1 MPPSQS
7 INTGHGGNVHGL
19 ARDMGIDV
27 ATLLD
32 FSANINPLGPP
43 EWLRPLISRE
53 VANLVHY
60 PDPYA
65 SVLVSAIAARYQ
77 VPEESV
83 VVANGTTEL
92 LYQLPKLLGRDQALI
107 PCPSYI
113 DYAKVM
119 VLAGMTVRSFLL
131 TADHGFSLDPQELAP
146 LLTGGELVV
155 IGTPNNPTGVLVDP
169 DQIIALAKGHPATL
183 FLVDEAF
190 LDFVEGGGS
199 VAAGHGRPSAA
210 RAMDGR
216 SVVAGH
222 GRPSAARAMDGRSVA
237 LAADNIMTLHSL
249 TKFYAIPGL
258 RLGFGIFPLP
268 IARLLRE
275 HLPPWTVNTLAQ
287 AVGVRALADQ
297 EYGEQSRALCSELRT
312 ELVRELQRFPALQLF
327 DSAANY
333 LLLRLKDGSDARTLA
348 GHLLERRIMIRTCA
362 NYTGLD
368 ASYFRIAV
376 RTAAENSLLLQALSE
391 ILQRQPRKSAQS
403 DSCHTQEKNS
413 LPPGGGGLGDGHGR
427 HSVAGAMDGA
437 GATRGGG
444 CHESTSL
451 QFNIS
456 KTFPPRRPL
465 SCKTARPLMFQG
477 TSSNA
482 GKSVLTAALCRILLQ
497 DGVRVAPF
505 KAQNMSLNSFVT
517 RDGLEMGRAQVVQ
530 AQAARLDPDIRM
542 NPVLLKPNSDTGSQ
556 VIVHGRPV
564 GNMDVMTYLRYKET
578 AMQAAHASYD
588 SLAADYDVIL
598 LEGAGSPGEVNL
610 KRHDI
615 VNMGMAR
622 YAQSPVLLVG
632 DIDRG
637 GVYASFV
644 GTMEVLN
651 EWERALVAGF
661 VVNRFRGQAS
671 LLQSAHDYVAAHT
684 GREVLG
690 VVPYLKNLGLPEEDS
705 VSFKDGL
712 FQSDRPKTDHVEIAL
727 ISLPHISN
735 FTDIEPLAAEPDVYL
750 RVVERAE
757 DLGNPQAII
766 LPGSKNVI
774 HDLAALASYGLA
786 AAIQRQAAAGC
797 EIIGV
802 CGGYQMLGN
811 LIEDPLAI
819 ESDQGAIAGLGL
831 LPMTTVLAADKKLT
845 RQHGVHTESGQPVHG
860 YEIHHGRTQ
869 SDLPPTLAFT
879 DGSGCGASNA
889 SGQIWGSYLHGIF
902 DSDPFR
908 RWFINRLRQRKGL
921 STLSGIPASY
931 DLEPAFDRLAATV
944 RESVDMSRIYQLL
957 GL

>member
-1 MPPSQS
+1 MKNKMPPSQS
-7 INTGHGGNVHGL
+7 GTTGHGGNVHGL

-27 ATLLD
+27 ASLLD

-43 EWLRPLISRE
+43 EWLRPLISSE
-53 VANLVHY
+53 VAALVHY

-65 SVLVSAIAARYQ
+65 GKLVQAIADRYQ
-77 VPEESV
+77 VPAESV

-92 LYQLPKLLGRDQALI
+92 LYQLPKLLGRDRALI

-119 VLAGMTVRSFLL
+119 TLAGMTVRPFLL
-131 TADHGFSLDPQELAP
+131 SAECGFTLQPGKLASE
-146 LLTGGELVV
+146 LTGGELVV
-155 IGTPNNPTGVLVDP
+155 IGSPNNPTGALVDP
-169 DQIIALAKGHPATL
+169 EQIIQLAKAHPTTL

-190 LDFVEGGGS
+190 LDFV
-199 VAAGHGRPSAA
+199 V
-210 RAMDGR
+210 
-216 SVVAGH
+216 
-222 GRPSAARAMDGRSVA
+222 DGRSVA

-287 AVGVRALADQ
+287 AVGIRALADQ
-297 EYGEQSRALCSELRT
+297 EYGEQSRILCRELRT
-312 ELVRELQRFPALQLF
+312 DLMRDLQNFPALQVF

-333 LLLRLKDGSDARTLA
+333 LLLRLMDDSDATILA
-348 GHLLERRIMIRTCA
+348 ARLLEHRIMIRTCG
-362 NYTGLD
+362 NYIGLD

-376 RTAAENSLLLQALSE
+376 RTAAENRRLLDALSE
-391 ILQRQPRKSAQS
+391 ILQPRSGKAAKSAP
-403 DSCHTQEKNS
+403 K
-413 LPPGGGGLGDGHGR
+413 
-427 HSVAGAMDGA
+427 
-437 GATRGGG
+437 
-444 CHESTSL
+444 
-451 QFNIS
+451 
-456 KTFPPRRPL
+456 K
-465 SCKTARPLMFQG
+465 ARPLMFQG

-530 AQAARLDPDIRM
+530 AQAARLDPDVRM

-564 GNMDVMTYLRYKET
+564 GNMDVMTYMRYKET

-588 SLAADYDVIL
+588 SLAADFDVIL

-622 YAQSPVLLVG
+622 YAQAPVLLVG

-644 GTMEVLN
+644 GTMEVLA

-671 LLQSAHDYVAAHT
+671 LLQAAHDYVTAHT

-690 VVPYLKNLGLPEEDS
+690 VVPYLKNLGIPEEDS
-705 VSFKDGL
+705 VSFKEGL
-712 FQSDRPKTDHVEIAL
+712 FDSDRPAGDHVEIAV

-735 FTDIEPLAAEPDVYL
+735 FTDIEPLAAEPDVFL

-757 DLGNPQAII
+757 DLGHPQAII

-774 HDLAALASYGLA
+774 HDLAVLRSCGLADAIRRLASD
-786 AAIQRQAAAGC
+786 GC

-802 CGGYQMLGN
+802 CGGYQMLGRS
-811 LIEDPLAI
+811 IEDPLAI

-831 LPMTTVLAADKKLT
+831 LPMTTVLAADKKLV
-845 RQHGVHTESGQPVHG
+845 RQQGTHQESGQPVHG
-860 YEIHHGRTQ
+860 YEIHHGRSQT
-869 SDLPPTLAFT
+869 DLPPTLAFT
-879 DGSGCGASNA
+879 DGTGCGAGDA
-889 SGQIWGSYLHGIF
+889 SGRIWGSYLHGIF

-908 RWFINRLRQRKGL
+908 RWFINRLRQRQGL
-921 STLSGIPASY
+921 IPLSGIPAPY

-944 RESVDMSRIYQLL
+944 RDSVDMNRIYQLL

>member
-1 MPPSQS
+1 MTTPRPPLSAGV
-7 INTGHGGNVHGL
+7 TGHGGNVHGL
-19 ARDMGIDV
+19 ARQLGTEV

-43 EWLRPLISRE
+43 EWLRPLISSE
-53 VANLVHY
+53 VASLVHY

-65 SVLVSAIAARYQ
+65 GKLVQAIAERYQ

-83 VVANGTTEL
+83 LVANGTTEL
-92 LYQLPKLLGRDQALI
+92 LYHLPRLLGRHHALI
-107 PCPSYI
+107 PAPAYI
-113 DYAKVM
+113 DYTKVM
-119 VLAGMTVRSFLL
+119 TLAGMTVRPFLL
-131 TADHGFSLDPQELAP
+131 AAELGFKLQPGELAP

-155 IGTPNNPTGVLVDP
+155 LGSPNNPTGALVDA
-169 DQIIALAKGHPATL
+169 DQIIQLARSHPATL
-183 FLVDEAF
+183 FLIDEAF
-190 LDFVEGGGS
+190 LDFVEGG
-199 VAAGHGRPSAA
+199 
-210 RAMDGR
+210 
-216 SVVAGH
+216 
-222 GRPSAARAMDGRSVA
+222 RSVA
-237 LAADNIMTLHSL
+237 FTGDNIMTLHSM
-249 TKFYAIPGL
+249 TKFFAIPGL
-258 RLGFGIFPLP
+258 RLGFGIFPLA
-268 IARLLRE
+268 IARLLRQ

-287 AVGVRALADQ
+287 AVGIRALADHDFAA
-297 EYGEQSRALCSELRT
+297 QSRALCQDLRIELMQ
-312 ELVRELQRFPALQLF
+312 ELQRLPDLEVFE
-327 DSAANY
+327 SAANY
-333 LLLRLKDGSDARTLA
+333 LLLRFRDGRDAKLLA
-348 GHLLERRIMIRTCA
+348 ASLLEQKIMIRLCA

-368 ASYFRIAV
+368 AGYFRIAV
-376 RTAAENSLLLQALSE
+376 RTAADNRRLLDALAE
-391 ILQRQPRKSAQS
+391 ILQ
-403 DSCHTQEKNS
+403 
-413 LPPGGGGLGDGHGR
+413 PPPIT
-427 HSVAGAMDGA
+427 VKKAAA
-437 GATRGGG
+437 
-444 CHESTSL
+444 
-451 QFNIS
+451 
-456 KTFPPRRPL
+456 K
-465 SCKTARPLMFQG
+465 KARPLMLQG

-517 RDGLEMGRAQVVQ
+517 HDGLEMGRAQVVQ
-530 AQAARLDPDIRM
+530 AQAARLDPDVRM

-556 VIVHGRPV
+556 VIVHGRSV

-622 YAQSPVLLVG
+622 YAQAPVLLVG

-671 LLQSAHDYVAAHT
+671 LLQAAHDYVTAHT

-690 VVPYLKNLGLPEEDS
+690 VVPYLQNLGIPEEDS
-705 VSFKDGL
+705 VSFKEGL
-712 FQSDRPKTDHVEIAL
+712 FTSARPVADHVEIAL

-735 FTDIEPLAAEPDVYL
+735 FTDIEPLAAEPDVFL
-750 RVVERAE
+750 RVVERPE
-757 DLGNPQAII
+757 ELGRPQAII
-766 LPGSKNVI
+766 LPGSKNVL
-774 HDLAALASYGLA
+774 HDLAALRSCGLA
-786 AAIQRQAAAGC
+786 AAIKRLAAEGC

-802 CGGYQMLGN
+802 CGGYQMLGTT
-811 LIEDPLAI
+811 IEDPLAI
-819 ESDQGAIAGLGL
+819 ESNQGSMAGLGL
-831 LPMTTVLAADKKLT
+831 LAMTTVLAADKKLV
-845 RQHGVHTESGQPVHG
+845 RQQGIHTESGQPVHG
-860 YEIHHGRTQ
+860 YEIHHGRSQT
-869 SDLPPTLAFT
+869 DLPTTLAFT
-879 DGSGCGASNA
+879 DGTGCGAGDA
-889 SGQIWGSYLHGIF
+889 SGRIWGSYLHGIF

-908 RWFINRLRQRKGL
+908 RWFINRLRQRQGL
-921 STLSGIPASY
+921 APLPGIPAPY

>member
-1 MPPSQS
+1 MKNKVSPSQS
-7 INTGHGGNVHGL
+7 GVTGHGGNVHGL
-19 ARDMGIDV
+19 AREMGIDV
-27 ATLLD
+27 TTLLD

-43 EWLRPLISRE
+43 EWLRPLISSE
-53 VANLVHY
+53 VASLVHY

-65 SVLVSAIAARYQ
+65 GKLVQAIAERYK

-92 LYQLPKLLGRDQALI
+92 LYQLPKLLGCAQALI
-107 PCPSYI
+107 PSPSYI
-113 DYAKVM
+113 DYTKVM
-119 VLAGMTVRSFLL
+119 ELAGMTVRPFLL
-131 TADHGFSLDPQELAP
+131 SAEREFTLQPHELAS

-155 IGTPNNPTGVLVDP
+155 IGSPNNPTGALVDP
-169 DQIIALAKGHPATL
+169 EQIIQLAKEHPATL
-183 FLVDEAF
+183 FLIDEAF
-190 LDFVEGGGS
+190 LEFVVG
-199 VAAGHGRPSAA
+199 
-210 RAMDGR
+210 
-216 SVVAGH
+216 
-222 GRPSAARAMDGRSVA
+222 GRSVA
-237 LAADNIMTLHSL
+237 LAADNILTLHSL

-287 AVGVRALADQ
+287 AVGVRALADH
-297 EYGEQSRALCSELRT
+297 EYAEQTRAYCRELRT
-312 ELVRELQRFPALQLF
+312 NLVQDLQRFPALQLF

-333 LLLRLKDGSDARTLA
+333 LLLRLVDGSNARILA
-348 GHLLERRIMIRTCA
+348 GQLLERKIMIRTCS

-376 RTAAENSLLLQALSE
+376 RTEKENKLLLSALCE
-391 ILQRQPRKSAQS
+391 IFLPQPPKVVKSIP
-403 DSCHTQEKNS
+403 K
-413 LPPGGGGLGDGHGR
+413 
-427 HSVAGAMDGA
+427 M
-437 GATRGGG
+437 
-444 CHESTSL
+444 
-451 QFNIS
+451 
-456 KTFPPRRPL
+456 
-465 SCKTARPLMFQG
+465 ARPLMFQG

-517 RDGLEMGRAQVVQ
+517 HDGLEMGRAQVVQ
-530 AQAARLDPDIRM
+530 AQAARLDPDVRM

-622 YAQSPVLLVG
+622 YAQAPVLLVG

-671 LLQSAHDYVAAHT
+671 LLQSAHDYVTAHT

-690 VVPYLKNLGLPEEDS
+690 VVPYLKNLGIPEEDS
-705 VSFKDGL
+705 VSFKAGL
-712 FQSDRPKTDHVEIAL
+712 FQGDRPEGDLVEIAL

-735 FTDIEPLAAEPDVYL
+735 FTDIEPLAAEPDVFL

-774 HDLAALASYGLA
+774 HDLAALRSCGLA
-786 AAIQRQAAAGC
+786 DAIQRLAAEGC

-802 CGGYQMLGN
+802 CGGYQMLGTS
-811 LIEDPLAI
+811 IEDPLAI
-819 ESDQGAIAGLGL
+819 ESDQGTISGLGL
-831 LPMTTVLAADKKLT
+831 LPMTTVLAADKRLV
-845 RQHGVHTESGQPVHG
+845 RQSGVHTESGQPVHG
-860 YEIHHGRTQ
+860 YEIHHGRSQTY
-869 SDLPPTLAFT
+869 LPPTLAFT
-879 DGSGCGASNA
+879 DGTGCGAVDA
-889 SGQIWGSYLHGIF
+889 SGRIWGSYLHGIF

-921 STLSGIPASY
+921 FPLPGIPVPY

-944 RESVDMSRIYQLL
+944 RESVDMKRIYQLL

>member
-1 MPPSQS
+1 MKSKMSSAQTTA
-7 INTGHGGNVHGL
+7 TGHGGNVHGL

-27 ATLLD
+27 TALLD

-53 VANLVHY
+53 VASLVHY

-65 SVLVSAIAARYQ
+65 SELVSAIAGRYQ

-92 LYQLPKLLGRDQALI
+92 LYQLPKLLNCDRALI

-119 VLAGMTVRSFLL
+119 ELAGMTVRPFLL
-131 TADHGFSLDPQELAP
+131 TAERGFALDPQELAP

-190 LDFVEGGGS
+190 LDFVEGGK
-199 VAAGHGRPSAA
+199 
-210 RAMDGR
+210 
-216 SVVAGH
+216 
-222 GRPSAARAMDGRSVA
+222 SVA
-237 LAADNIMTLHSL
+237 LASDNIMTLHSL

-297 EYGEQSRALCSELRT
+297 EYGEESRAFCRKLRT
-312 ELVRELQRFPALQLF
+312 EFIRELQQIPSLQVF

-348 GHLLERRIMIRTCA
+348 AKLLERKIMIRTCA
-362 NYTGLD
+362 NYIGLD
-368 ASYFRIAV
+368 GSYFRIAV
-376 RTAAENSLLLQALSE
+376 RTESENRLLLAALAE
-391 ILQRQPRKSAQS
+391 ILQPQPQKVLKS
-403 DSCHTQEKNS
+403 TPK
-413 LPPGGGGLGDGHGR
+413 
-427 HSVAGAMDGA
+427 M
-437 GATRGGG
+437 
-444 CHESTSL
+444 
-451 QFNIS
+451 
-456 KTFPPRRPL
+456 
-465 SCKTARPLMFQG
+465 ARPLMFQG

-517 RDGLEMGRAQVVQ
+517 HDGLEMGRAQVVQ
-530 AQAARLDPDIRM
+530 AQAARLDPDVRM

-556 VIVHGRPV
+556 VIVHGRSV

-588 SLAADYDVIL
+588 SLAADYDVVL

-622 YAQSPVLLVG
+622 YAQAPVLLVG

-671 LLQSAHDYVAAHT
+671 LLQAAHDYVVAHT

-690 VVPYLKNLGLPEEDS
+690 VVPYLKNLGIPEEDS
-705 VSFKDGL
+705 VSFKAGL
-712 FQSDRPKTDHVEIAL
+712 FQGDRPESDHVEIAL

-774 HDLAALASYGLA
+774 HDLAALASCGLA
-786 AAIQRQAAAGC
+786 AAIQQQAAAGC
-797 EIIGV
+797 EIVGV
-802 CGGYQMLGN
+802 CGGYQMLGKS
-811 LIEDPLAI
+811 IEDPLAI
-819 ESDQGAIAGLGL
+819 ESNLGTIAGLGL

-845 RQHGVHTESGQPVHG
+845 RQSGVHTESGQLVHG

-869 SDLPPTLAFT
+869 SDLSPTLAFT
-879 DGSGCGASNA
+879 DGTGCGASNVTG
-889 SGQIWGSYLHGIF
+889 SIWGSYLHGIF

-908 RWFINRLRQRKGL
+908 RWFINRLRQRQGL
-921 STLSGIPASY
+921 VPLSGIPVSY

-944 RESVDMSRIYQLL
+944 RESVDMNRIYQLL
-957 GL
+957 NI

>member
-1 MPPSQS
+1 MKNKMSS
-7 INTGHGGNVHGL
+7 EKSTTTGHGGNVHGL
-19 ARDMGIDV
+19 ARELGIDM

-43 EWLRPLISRE
+43 EWLRPLISSE
-53 VANLVHY
+53 VENLVHY

-65 SVLVSAIAARYQ
+65 DKLVLAIAERYQ
-77 VPEESV
+77 VPVESV

-92 LYQLPKLLGRDQALI
+92 LYQLPRLLNCDRALI

-119 VLAGMTVRSFLL
+119 ELAGMTVRSFLL
-131 TADHGFSLDPQELAP
+131 VAENGFTLDPKELAP

-155 IGTPNNPTGVLVDP
+155 IGTPNNPTGALVDP
-169 DQIIALAKGHPATL
+169 DQIIALAKAHPATL

-190 LDFVEGGGS
+190 LDFVEDGRS
-199 VAAGHGRPSAA
+199 VAAGHGCPS
-210 RAMDGR
+210 
-216 SVVAGH
+216 VT
-222 GRPSAARAMDGRSVA
+222 RAMDGRSVA
-237 LAADNIMTLHSL
+237 LAADNILTLHSL

-268 IARLLRE
+268 IARLLRK

-297 EYGEQSRALCSELRT
+297 GYGEQSRALCFELRT
-312 ELVRELQRFPALQLF
+312 ALRKELQQFPALQLF

-333 LLLRLKDGSDARTLA
+333 LLLRLVDGSDAHTLA
-348 GHLLERRIMIRTCA
+348 KQLLERKIMIRTCA
-362 NYTGLD
+362 NYVGLD
-368 ASYFRIAV
+368 ASYFRVAV
-376 RTAAENSLLLQALSE
+376 RTEPENRRLLAALAD
-391 ILQRQPRKSAQS
+391 ILQPQPQKVVKS
-403 DSCHTQEKNS
+403 S
-413 LPPGGGGLGDGHGR
+413 L
-427 HSVAGAMDGA
+427 
-437 GATRGGG
+437 
-444 CHESTSL
+444 
-451 QFNIS
+451 
-456 KTFPPRRPL
+456 
-465 SCKTARPLMFQG
+465 KTARPLMFQG

-517 RDGLEMGRAQVVQ
+517 HDGLEMGRAQVVQ
-530 AQAARLDPDIRM
+530 AQAARLDPDVRM

-622 YAQSPVLLVG
+622 YAQAPVLLVG

-671 LLQSAHDYVAAHT
+671 LLQEAHDYVNSHT

-712 FQSDRPKTDHVEIAL
+712 FDSKRPGGAHVEIAV

-750 RVVERAE
+750 RVVERTE
-757 DLGNPQAII
+757 DLGHPQVII

-774 HDLAALASYGLA
+774 HDLAALRSCRLA
-786 AAIQRQAAAGC
+786 AAIQRLVAEGC

-802 CGGYQMLGN
+802 CGGYQMLGTT
-811 LIEDPLAI
+811 IDDPLAI
-819 ESDQGAIAGLGL
+819 ESDQGTIAGLGL
-831 LPMTTVLAADKKLT
+831 LPMTTVLAADKKLV
-845 RQHGVHTESGQPVHG
+845 RQSGVHRESGQPVHG
-860 YEIHHGRTQ
+860 YEIHHGRSRT
-869 SDLPPTLAFT
+869 DLPPTLSFT
-879 DGSGCGASNA
+879 DGTGCGAVDA
-889 SGQIWGSYLHGIF
+889 SGRIWGSYLHGIF

-908 RWFINRLRQRKGL
+908 RWFINRLCQRKGL
-921 STLSGIPASY
+921 VALPGIPAPY

-944 RESVDMSRIYQLL
+944 RDSVDMNRIYQLL
-957 GL
+957 RLP

>member
-1 MPPSQS
+1 MHRIPPSQS
-7 INTGHGGNVHGL
+7 GATGHGGNVHGL

-43 EWLRPLISRE
+43 EWLRPLISSE
-53 VANLVHY
+53 VASLVHY

-65 SVLVSAIAARYQ
+65 TKLAQAIAERYQ
-77 VPEESV
+77 VDAESV

-92 LYQLPKLLGRDQALI
+92 LYQLPRLLGRAQALI

-113 DYAKVM
+113 DYTKVM
-119 VLAGMTVRSFLL
+119 ELAGMTVRPFLL
-131 TADHGFSLDPQELAP
+131 FAENGFVLDPQELGP

-155 IGTPNNPTGVLVDP
+155 IGTPNNPTGALVDP
-169 DQIIALAKGHPATL
+169 EQIIQLAKGHPTTL
-183 FLVDEAF
+183 FLIDEAF
-190 LDFVEGGGS
+190 LDFVEGGQ
-199 VAAGHGRPSAA
+199 
-210 RAMDGR
+210 
-216 SVVAGH
+216 
-222 GRPSAARAMDGRSVA
+222 SVA

-297 EYGEQSRALCSELRT
+297 DYAEQSRSLCRELRT
-312 ELVRELQRFPALQLF
+312 DLVHALQCFPALQLF

-333 LLLRLKDGSDARTLA
+333 LLMRLRDGSNATILAAR
-348 GHLLERRIMIRTCA
+348 LLERKIMIRTCS

-368 ASYFRIAV
+368 GSYFRIAV
-376 RTAAENSLLLQALSE
+376 RTAAENSLLLQALTE
-391 ILQRQPRKSAQS
+391 ILQRQPVKS
-403 DSCHTQEKNS
+403 S
-413 LPPGGGGLGDGHGR
+413 LPPSGGGLGW
-427 HSVAGAMDGA
+427 
-437 GATRGGG
+437 GGDS
-444 CHESTSL
+444 HEKSSL
-451 QFNIS
+451 QLTTLR
-456 KTFPPRRPL
+456 TFPQGRPF

-530 AQAARLDPDIRM
+530 AQAARLDPDVRM

-564 GNMDVMTYLRYKET
+564 CNMDVMTYLRYKET

-622 YAQSPVLLVG
+622 YAQAPVLLVG

-671 LLQSAHDYVAAHT
+671 LLQAAHDYVTAHT

-690 VVPYLKNLGLPEEDS
+690 VVPYLKNLGIPEEDS
-705 VSFKDGL
+705 VSFKEGL
-712 FQSDRPKTDHVEIAL
+712 FQSDRPVGDHVEITL

-735 FTDIEPLAAEPDVYL
+735 FTDIEPLAAEPDIYL

-757 DLGNPQAII
+757 DLGRPQAII

-774 HDLAALASYGLA
+774 HDLAALRSCGLA
-786 AAIQRQAAAGC
+786 DAIQRLVAEGC

-802 CGGYQMLGN
+802 CGGYQMLGTT
-811 LIEDPLAI
+811 IEDPLAI
-819 ESDQGAIAGLGL
+819 ESDQGMIAGLGL
-831 LPMTTVLAADKKLT
+831 LPMTTVLAADKRLV
-845 RQHGVHTESGQPVHG
+845 RQSGVHTESGQPVHG
-860 YEIHHGRTQ
+860 YEIHHGRSQTN
-869 SDLPPTLAFT
+869 LPTTLAFT
-879 DGSGCGASNA
+879 DGTGCGAVDA
-889 SGQIWGSYLHGIF
+889 SGRIWGSYLHGIF

-908 RWFINRLRQRKGL
+908 RWFINRLRQRQGL
-921 STLSGIPASY
+921 TPLLGIPTPY

-944 RESVDMSRIYQLL
+944 RESVDMNRIYQLL

>member
-1 MPPSQS
+1 MNRIPPSQS
-7 INTGHGGNVHGL
+7 AVTGHGGNVHGL

-27 ATLLD
+27 ASLLD

-43 EWLRPLISRE
+43 EWLRPLISSE
-53 VANLVHY
+53 VASLVHY

-65 SVLVSAIAARYQ
+65 GKLVQAIAGRYQ
-77 VPEESV
+77 VPAESV

-92 LYQLPKLLGRDQALI
+92 LYQLPKLLGLDRALI

-119 VLAGMTVRSFLL
+119 ALAGLTVHPFLL
-131 TADHGFSLDPQELAP
+131 SAERGFMLQPGELAP

-155 IGTPNNPTGVLVDP
+155 IGSPNNPTGALVDP
-169 DQIIALAKGHPATL
+169 EQIVQLAKAHPATL

-190 LDFVEGGGS
+190 LDFV
-199 VAAGHGRPSAA
+199 V
-210 RAMDGR
+210 DGK
-216 SVVAGH
+216 
-222 GRPSAARAMDGRSVA
+222 SVA

-297 EYGEQSRALCSELRT
+297 DYAEQSRTLCRELRKDLT
-312 ELVRELQRFPALQLF
+312 CELQGFPALQLF

-333 LLLRLKDGSDARTLA
+333 LLLRLVDGSDSTILAAR
-348 GHLLERRIMIRTCA
+348 LLERRIMIRTCG

-376 RTAAENSLLLQALSE
+376 RTAAENRRLLDALSE
-391 ILQRQPRKSAQS
+391 ILQPRPVKAV
-403 DSCHTQEKNS
+403 N
-413 LPPGGGGLGDGHGR
+413 PAP
-427 HSVAGAMDGA
+427 
-437 GATRGGG
+437 
-444 CHESTSL
+444 
-451 QFNIS
+451 
-456 KTFPPRRPL
+456 
-465 SCKTARPLMFQG
+465 KTARPLMFQG

-530 AQAARLDPDIRM
+530 AQAARLDPDVRM

-556 VIVHGRPV
+556 VIVHGRSV

-578 AMQAAHASYD
+578 AMQAVHASYD

-622 YAQSPVLLVG
+622 YAQAPVLLVG

-671 LLQSAHDYVAAHT
+671 LLQAAHDYVTAHT

-690 VVPYLKNLGLPEEDS
+690 VVPYLKNLGIPEEDS
-705 VSFKDGL
+705 VSFKEGL
-712 FQSDRPKTDHVEIAL
+712 FDSDRPECDHVEIAV

-735 FTDIEPLAAEPDVYL
+735 FTDIEPLAAEPDLFL

-757 DLGNPQAII
+757 DLGHPQAII

-774 HDLAALASYGLA
+774 HDLAALRSCGLA
-786 AAIQRQAAAGC
+786 DAIQRLAAEGC
-797 EIIGV
+797 EIVGV
-802 CGGYQMLGN
+802 CGGYQMLGTA
-811 LIEDPLAI
+811 IEDPLAI
-819 ESDQGAIAGLGL
+819 ESDQGTMAGLGL
-831 LPMTTVLAADKKLT
+831 LPMTTVLAADKRLV
-845 RQHGVHTESGQPVHG
+845 RQQGIHAESGQPVHG
-860 YEIHHGRTQ
+860 YEIHHGRSQT
-869 SDLPPTLAFT
+869 DLPPTLSFT
-879 DGSGCGASNA
+879 DGTGCGAVDA
-889 SGQIWGSYLHGIF
+889 SGRIWGSYLHGIF

-908 RWFINRLRQRKGL
+908 RWFINRLRRRQGL
-921 STLSGIPASY
+921 APLSGIPAPY

-944 RESVDMSRIYQLL
+944 RESVDMNRIYQLL

>member
-1 MPPSQS
+1 MKSKIPPSQS
-7 INTGHGGNVHGL
+7 GITGHGGNVHGL
-19 ARDMGIDV
+19 ARELGMDV
-27 ATLLD
+27 TSLLD

-43 EWLRPLISRE
+43 EWLRPLISSE
-53 VANLVHY
+53 VSSLVHY
-60 PDPYA
+60 PDPFA
-65 SVLVSAIAARYQ
+65 TRLAQVIAARYQ
-77 VPEESV
+77 VDVESV

-92 LYQLPKLLGRDQALI
+92 LYQLPKLLGRDRALI
-107 PCPSYI
+107 PSPSYI
-113 DYAKVM
+113 DYTKVM
-119 VLAGMTVRSFLL
+119 ELAGMRVRSFLL
-131 TADHGFSLDPQELAP
+131 LAERGFTLLPGELASE
-146 LLTGGELVV
+146 LTGGELVV
-155 IGTPNNPTGVLVDP
+155 IGSPNNPTGALVDP
-169 DQIIALAKGHPATL
+169 EQIVQLARRHPATL
-183 FLVDEAF
+183 FLIDEAF
-190 LDFVEGGGS
+190 LDFVEGS
-199 VAAGHGRPSAA
+199 
-210 RAMDGR
+210 
-216 SVVAGH
+216 
-222 GRPSAARAMDGRSVA
+222 RSVA

-297 EYGEQSRALCSELRT
+297 EYGEQSRTLCHELRT
-312 ELVRELQRFPALQLF
+312 DLARDLQGFPALQLF

-333 LLLRLKDGSDARTLA
+333 LLLRLRDGSDVRILA
-348 GHLLERRIMIRTCA
+348 GQLLERKIMIRTCG

-368 ASYFRIAV
+368 GSYFRIAV
-376 RTAAENSLLLQALSE
+376 RTAAENRRLLDALTE
-391 ILQRQPRKSAQS
+391 ILQPCPVKAVNPAP
-403 DSCHTQEKNS
+403 K
-413 LPPGGGGLGDGHGR
+413 
-427 HSVAGAMDGA
+427 
-437 GATRGGG
+437 
-444 CHESTSL
+444 
-451 QFNIS
+451 
-456 KTFPPRRPL
+456 K
-465 SCKTARPLMFQG
+465 ARPLMFQG

-530 AQAARLDPDIRM
+530 AQAARLDPDVRM

-622 YAQSPVLLVG
+622 YAQAPVLLVG

-671 LLQSAHDYVAAHT
+671 LLQAAHDYVTGHT

-690 VVPYLKNLGLPEEDS
+690 VVPYLKNLGIPEEDS
-705 VSFKDGL
+705 VSFKEGL
-712 FQSDRPKTDHVEIAL
+712 FQGARPEVDHVEIAL

-735 FTDIEPLAAEPDVYL
+735 FTDIEPLAAEPDVFL

-757 DLGNPQAII
+757 DLGHPQAII

-774 HDLAALASYGLA
+774 RDLAALRSCGLA
-786 AAIQRQAAAGC
+786 DAIQRLAAGGC

-802 CGGYQMLGN
+802 CGGYQMLGRS
-811 LIEDPLAI
+811 IEDPLAI

-831 LPMTTVLAADKKLT
+831 LPMTTVLAADKKLV
-845 RQHGVHTESGQPVHG
+845 RQSGVHTESGQPVHG
-860 YEIHHGRTQ
+860 YEIHHGRSQ

-879 DGSGCGASNA
+879 DGTGCGAVDA
-889 SGQIWGSYLHGIF
+889 SGRIWGSYLHGIF

-908 RWFINRLRQRKGL
+908 RWFINRLRQRQGL
-921 STLSGIPASY
+921 MPLPGIPAPY

-944 RESVDMSRIYQLL
+944 RDSVDMNRIYQLL

>member
-1 MPPSQS
+1 MKSTPLTQPGL
-7 INTGHGGNVHGL
+7 TGHGGNIHGL
-19 ARDMGIDV
+19 ARDMGLDISS
-27 ATLLD
+27 LLD

-53 VANLVHY
+53 VENLVHY

-65 SVLVSAIAARYQ
+65 SALVAAIADRYQ
-77 VPEESV
+77 VPPESV
-83 VVANGTTEL
+83 LVANGTTEL
-92 LYQLPKLLGRDQALI
+92 LYQLPRLLGCSRAVI
-107 PCPSYI
+107 PVPSYI

-119 VLAGMTVRSFLL
+119 ELAGMNVDPLL
-131 TADHGFSLDPQELAP
+131 LRAERGFALDPQELAAR
-146 LLTGGELVV
+146 LSGGELVV
-155 IGTPNNPTGVLVDP
+155 IGSPNNPTGALVAP
-169 DQIIALAKGHPATL
+169 EQNIELAKAHPDSL

-190 LDFVEGGGS
+190 LEFVEG
-199 VAAGHGRPSAA
+199 
-210 RAMDGR
+210 
-216 SVVAGH
+216 
-222 GRPSAARAMDGRSVA
+222 GRSVA
-237 LAADNIMTLHSL
+237 LAADNILTLHSL

-268 IARLLRE
+268 VARLLRE

-287 AVGVRALADQ
+287 AVGVRALADL
-297 EYGEQSRALCSELRT
+297 EYGAQSRALCAELRAALQE
-312 ELVRELQRFPALQLF
+312 ELKQIPALQVF

-333 LLLRLKDGSDARTLA
+333 LLLRMVDGSDTALLAAR
-348 GHLLERRIMIRTCA
+348 LLERRIMIRSCA
-362 NYTGLD
+362 NYVGLD
-368 ASYFRIAV
+368 GSYFRVAV
-376 RTAAENSLLLQALSE
+376 RTEAENRRLLAALAD
-391 ILQRQPRKSAQS
+391 ILQPQPQKVVQAR
-403 DSCHTQEKNS
+403 
-413 LPPGGGGLGDGHGR
+413 
-427 HSVAGAMDGA
+427 
-437 GATRGGG
+437 
-444 CHESTSL
+444 
-451 QFNIS
+451 
-456 KTFPPRRPL
+456 PRL
-465 SCKTARPLMFQG
+465 ARPLMFQG

-530 AQAARLDPDIRM
+530 AQAARLDPDVRM

-556 VIVHGRPV
+556 VIVNGRPV
-564 GNMDVMTYLRYKET
+564 GNMDVMTYLRYKER
-578 AMQAAHASYD
+578 AMQAAHGAYD

-622 YAQSPVLLVG
+622 YAQAPVLLVG

-671 LLQSAHDYVAAHT
+671 LLQAAHDYVLAHT

-705 VSFKDGL
+705 VSFKEGL
-712 FQSDRPKTDHVEIAL
+712 FQSERPQADHVEIAL

-735 FTDIEPLAAEPDVYL
+735 FTDIEPLAAEPDVWL

-757 DLGNPQAII
+757 DLGNPKAII

-774 HDLAALASYGLA
+774 HDLAALASCGLA
-786 AAIQRQAAAGC
+786 AAIRQRAEDGC
-797 EIIGV
+797 EIVGV
-802 CGGYQMLGN
+802 CGGYQMLGTT
-811 LIEDPLAI
+811 IEDPLAI

-831 LPMTTVLAADKKLT
+831 LAMTTVLAADKKLT
-845 RQHGVHTESGQPVHG
+845 RQSGVHTESGQPVHG
-860 YEIHHGRTQ
+860 YEIHHGRSQTN
-869 SDLPPTLAFT
+869 LPPTLAFT
-879 DGSGCGASNA
+879 GGSGCGAQNS
-889 SGQIWGSYLHGIF
+889 SGLIWGSYLHGIF

-908 RWFINRLRQRKGL
+908 RWFINRLRHRKGL
-921 STLSGIPASY
+921 SPLPGIPVPY

-944 RESVDMSRIYQLL
+944 REGVDMNRIYQLL

>member
-1 MPPSQS
+1 MKSKMPPSQS
-7 INTGHGGNVHGL
+7 DATGHGGNVHGL

-43 EWLRPLISRE
+43 EWLRPLISSE
-53 VANLVHY
+53 VASLVHY

-65 SVLVSAIAARYQ
+65 GKLVQAIADRYQ
-77 VPEESV
+77 VPAESV

-92 LYQLPKLLGRDQALI
+92 LYQLPRLLDCAQALI
-107 PCPSYI
+107 PSPSYI
-113 DYAKVM
+113 DYTKVM
-119 VLAGMTVRSFLL
+119 ALAGMTVRPFLL
-131 TADHGFSLDPQELAP
+131 LAERGFTLQPQELAP

-155 IGTPNNPTGVLVDP
+155 IGSPNNPTGALVDP
-169 DQIIALAKGHPATL
+169 DQIIQLAKGHPATL
-183 FLVDEAF
+183 FLIDEAF
-190 LDFVEGGGS
+190 LDFVEGG
-199 VAAGHGRPSAA
+199 
-210 RAMDGR
+210 
-216 SVVAGH
+216 
-222 GRPSAARAMDGRSVA
+222 RSVA
-237 LAADNIMTLHSL
+237 LATDNIVTLHSL

-297 EYGEQSRALCSELRT
+297 DYAEQSRIFCRELRT
-312 ELVRELQRFPALQLF
+312 DLVQELQRFPALQLF

-333 LLLRLKDGSDARTLA
+333 LLLRLRDGSDATILA
-348 GHLLERRIMIRTCA
+348 ARLLEWKIMIRTCS

-376 RTAAENSLLLQALSE
+376 RTEKENRVLLDALSQ
-391 ILQRQPRKSAQS
+391 ILQPRPVKAVKS
-403 DSCHTQEKNS
+403 TPK
-413 LPPGGGGLGDGHGR
+413 
-427 HSVAGAMDGA
+427 
-437 GATRGGG
+437 
-444 CHESTSL
+444 
-451 QFNIS
+451 
-456 KTFPPRRPL
+456 K
-465 SCKTARPLMFQG
+465 ARPLMFQG

-530 AQAARLDPDIRM
+530 AQAARLDPDVRM

-556 VIVHGRPV
+556 VIVHGRSV

-622 YAQSPVLLVG
+622 YAQAPVLLVG

-644 GTMEVLN
+644 GTMEVLA

-671 LLQSAHDYVAAHT
+671 LLQAAHDYVTAHT

-690 VVPYLKNLGLPEEDS
+690 VVPYLKNLGIPEEDS
-705 VSFKDGL
+705 VSFREGL
-712 FQSDRPKTDHVEIAL
+712 FQSDRPAADHVEIAL

-735 FTDIEPLAAEPDVYL
+735 FTDIEPLAAEPDVFL

-757 DLGNPQAII
+757 DLGRPQAII

-774 HDLAALASYGLA
+774 HDLAVLRSCGLA
-786 AAIQRQAAAGC
+786 AAIQRLAAEGC

-802 CGGYQMLGN
+802 CGGYQMLGTT
-811 LIEDPLAI
+811 IEDPLAI
-819 ESDQGAIAGLGL
+819 ESDQGSIAGLGL
-831 LPMTTVLAADKKLT
+831 LPMTTVLAADKRLV
-845 RQHGVHTESGQPVHG
+845 RQQGTHRESGQPVHG
-860 YEIHHGRTQ
+860 YEIHHGRSQT
-869 SDLPPTLAFT
+869 DLPPTLAFT
-879 DGSGCGASNA
+879 DGTGCGASDA
-889 SGQIWGSYLHGIF
+889 SGRIWGSYLHGIF

-908 RWFINRLRQRKGL
+908 RWFINRLRQRQGL
-921 STLSGIPASY
+921 VPLSGIPAPY

-944 RESVDMSRIYQLL
+944 RESVDMNRIYQLL
-957 GL
+957 GM

>member
-1 MPPSQS
+1 MKGIVSTQS
-7 INTGHGGNVHGL
+7 AITGHGGNVHGL
-19 ARDMGIDV
+19 AREMGLAV
-27 ATLLD
+27 ADLLD

-53 VANLVHY
+53 VENLAHY
-60 PDPYA
+60 PEPYA
-65 SVLVSAIAARYQ
+65 DRLVNLIASRYQ

-83 VVANGTTEL
+83 LVANGTTEL
-92 LYQLPKLLGRDQALI
+92 LYQLPKLLGCDRAII

-113 DYAKVM
+113 DYARVIK
-119 VLAGMTVRSFLL
+119 LAGMSVHPFLL
-131 TADHGFSLDPQELAP
+131 SSEQGFAFDARQLSP
-146 LLTGGELVV
+146 LLAGRELVV
-155 IGTPNNPTGVLVDP
+155 IGTPNNPTGTLADP
-169 DQIIALAKGHPATL
+169 DQVVALAKRHPSTL

-190 LDFVEGGGS
+190 LGFVE
-199 VAAGHGRPSAA
+199 
-210 RAMDGR
+210 DGK
-216 SVVAGH
+216 SL
-222 GRPSAARAMDGRSVA
+222 A
-237 LAADNIMTLHSL
+237 LAADNILTLHSL

-275 HLPPWTVNTLAQ
+275 HQPPWMVNTLAQ
-287 AVGVRALADQ
+287 AVGVRALSDK
-297 EYGEQSRALCSELRT
+297 EYGAESRALCRELRT
-312 ELVRELQRFPALQLF
+312 EFIRELREIPLLQVF

-333 LLLRLKDGSDARTLA
+333 LLLRLVDGSDAETLA
-348 GHLLERRIMIRTCA
+348 RRLLERRIMIRSCA
-362 NYTGLD
+362 NYVGLD
-368 ASYFRIAV
+368 AGYFRVAV
-376 RTAAENSLLLQALSE
+376 RTEPENRILLDALRAVLQPCSIKSE
-391 ILQRQPRKSAQS
+391 KSS
-403 DSCHTQEKNS
+403 SS
-413 LPPGGGGLGDGHGR
+413 SR
-427 HSVAGAMDGA
+427 GA
-437 GATRGGG
+437 GSGRGRSMGKSSG
-444 CHESTSL
+444 SAKGS
-451 QFNIS
+451 S
-456 KTFPPRRPL
+456 VPKKRR
-465 SCKTARPLMFQG
+465 SLMFQG

-517 RDGLEMGRAQVVQ
+517 HDGLEMGRAQVVQ
-530 AQAARLDPDIRM
+530 AQAARLDPDVRM

-556 VIVHGRPV
+556 VIIHGRPV
-564 GNMDVMTYLRYKET
+564 GNMDVMTYLRYKEQ

-588 SLAADYDVIL
+588 SLADEYDVIL

-610 KRHDI
+610 KKHDI

-622 YAQSPVLLVG
+622 YARSPVLLVG

-671 LLQSAHDYVAAHT
+671 LLQAAHEYVLAHT

-690 VVPYLKNLGLPEEDS
+690 VVPYLKKLGLPEEDS
-705 VSFKDGL
+705 VSFKEGL
-712 FQSDRPKTDHVEIAL
+712 FQGEKPAGEFVEIAL

-735 FTDIEPLAAEPDVYL
+735 FTDIEPLAAEPDVYI

-757 DLGNPQAII
+757 DLGSPAAVI

-774 HDLAALASYGLA
+774 HDLTALAACGLA
-786 AAIQRQAAAGC
+786 DAIRQQAAAGC
-797 EIIGV
+797 EIVGI
-802 CGGYQMLGN
+802 CGGYQMLGTS
-811 LIEDPLAI
+811 IEDPLSI
-819 ESDQGAIAGLGL
+819 ESDQGATAGLCL
-831 LPMTTVLAADKKLT
+831 LSMTTVLAADKKLV
-845 RQHGVHTESGQPVHG
+845 RQQGIHIKSGQPVQG

-869 SDLPPTLAFT
+869 SDLSPTLAFT
-879 DGSGCGASNA
+879 DGTGCGASND

-908 RWFINRLRQRKGL
+908 RWFINSLRQRQGL
-921 STLSGIPASY
+921 SPLPGLPAPY

-944 RESVDMSRIYQLL
+944 RQSVDMNRIYKLL
-957 GL
+957 AL